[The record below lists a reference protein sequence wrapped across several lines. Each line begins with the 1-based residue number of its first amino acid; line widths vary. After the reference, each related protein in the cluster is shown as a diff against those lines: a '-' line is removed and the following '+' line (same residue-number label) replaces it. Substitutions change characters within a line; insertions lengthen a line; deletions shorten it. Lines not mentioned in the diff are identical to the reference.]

1 MGIMKRVINFFFVTL
16 GVIFFLI
23 ILTGTAFLI
32 IDPYE
37 IRPVLSSLM
46 NKDSNTATSTN
57 SEIVDKNP
65 ALSPTQESALEKIGV
80 DPAKVPTSISSEQEA
95 CFEAKLG
102 KDRVAAIKA
111 GDSPTMTDYI
121 KAKDCF

>member
-23 ILTGTAFLI
+23 LLAGATFFVL
-32 IDPYE
+32 DPYE

-46 NKDSNTATSTN
+46 NTDSNTTTSID
-57 SEIVDKNP
+57 SEIIDKNP
-65 ALSPTQESALEKIGV
+65 ALSPIQESALEKIGV
-80 DPAKVPTSISSEQEA
+80 DPAKVPTSITGEQEA

-102 KDRVAAIKA
+102 KDRVVAIKA

-121 KAKDCF
+121 KAKDCI